1 MRAEVIGAAIGRI
14 VIGVKAIAGEDDAV
28 IALIGKAATAHG
40 VGALGIERAS
50 VEDFCV
56 QADACDAIAIEDHN
70 RRLISRVIAR
80 IVFAPDLRGIELSS
94 EVEGSSEV
102 ELPVVEIELK
112 AGEHLVDA
120 SQPRIFAIPALSNT
134 GRRAMEMP

>member
-1 MRAEVIGAAIGRI
+1 MLPLATRRI

-28 IALIGKAATAHG
+28 IALIGKAAAAHG

-56 QADACDAIAIEDHN
+56 QADACDAIAIEIKTGAD
-70 RRLISRVIAR
+70 LTGKAL
-80 IVFAPDLRGIELSS
+80 VFAKDLGGIELSS
-94 EVEGSSEV
+94 EVKGKQRGGV
-102 ELPVVEIELK
+102 AVVEIELK

-120 SQPRIFAIPALSNT
+120 SHTLLPFIAIALSNT
-134 GRRAMEMP
+134 VRRVMATP

>member
-1 MRAEVIGAAIGRI
+1 MVAQVERAARRSAFRRYRWHQRAVQLLDRIDIRVAVLAAEVIGAAIGRI

-56 QADACDAIAIEDHN
+56 QADARDAIAIEIKTGAD
-70 RRLISRVIAR
+70 LTTKALVIAEG
-80 IVFAPDLRGIELSS
+80 LGGIELSS
-94 EVEGSSEV
+94 GV
-102 ELPVVEIELK
+102 K
-112 AGEHLVDA
+112 GE
-120 SQPRIFAIPALSNT
+120 Q
-134 GRRAMEMP
+134 